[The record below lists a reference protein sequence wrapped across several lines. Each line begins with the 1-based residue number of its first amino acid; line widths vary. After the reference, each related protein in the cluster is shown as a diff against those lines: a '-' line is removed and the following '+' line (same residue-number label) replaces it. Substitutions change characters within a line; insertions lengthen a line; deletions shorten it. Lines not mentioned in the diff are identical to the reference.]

1 MSQDEARGAFEKTF
15 EILANPA
22 YNDSQKLY
30 ACIAFLQYAPLEF
43 FADYP
48 RECKAVVS
56 GAFQYGATW
65 ADVADAASIKVD
77 EAQSRWLDVE
87 TPRAATALGY
97 QAYQAGDYEGARRAW
112 LRVIAKRDPE
122 FAPAVVLRLVT
133 ILCTE
138 WQDVDGAKNVLREVI
153 SWSDATTASEL
164 GKTLKILE
172 HMHM

>member
-1 MSQDEARGAFEKTF
+1 MSQDEALGAFERTF

-77 EAQSRWLDVE
+77 EARAGGWTSRPPGRP
-87 TPRAATALGY
+87 PRLAT
-97 QAYQAGDYEGARRAW
+97 RRT
-112 LRVIAKRDPE
+112 RP
-122 FAPAVVLRLVT
+122 VT
-133 ILCTE
+133 TKERGVPGC
-138 WQDVDGAKNVLREVI
+138 A
-153 SWSDATTASEL
+153 
-164 GKTLKILE
+164 
-172 HMHM
+172 